1 MIHEVNES
9 DAMIDSEVK
18 KFLQILS
25 KEALECVF
33 IEFAHKKIHS
43 EGPPKHITLSFYDF
57 FEFLDNVN
65 MLYTSD
71 NNILSFRFRY
81 TRGRTLSIDLLTGIL
96 TIENSVDLIS
106 LEELA
111 AADLIGKD
119 KFIEEIQITFT
130 F

>member
-1 MIHEVNES
+1 
-9 DAMIDSEVK
+9 MIDTEMK

-25 KEALECVF
+25 KEALECLS
-33 IEFAHKKIHS
+33 IEFTHKKLPS
-43 EGPPKHITLSFYDF
+43 EAPPKYITLTFYDF

-65 MLYTSD
+65 MLHRTEK
-71 NNILSFRFRY
+71 NNILSFDFKY

-96 TIENSVDLIS
+96 RIENSVDLIS

-111 AADLIGKD
+111 AADLIGKS

-130 F
+130 L